1 MSHSATDTI
10 THDLGAPRAR
20 LAAGEFGSV
29 DVAGLVAV
37 IDSVAARASALD
49 RNEADLRQDIAALAD
64 LGLFDVDRTPVSV
77 AAAVIEAVATESLAV
92 AFGAWAQRMTAAYL
106 RHSADRSD
114 AAARTYRAV
123 ADGGRPGVTGMAAA
137 QRQVVGLGNVPIS
150 ATKVDGGYRI
160 DGPIAWASNVYPDS
174 TIVLAA
180 NTEDGRSLV
189 VAFDASAPGV
199 EIRNAPDLL
208 ALNATASTMIGLDGV
223 IVPDEQVLGEDLAD
237 FLSGVRPQFLV
248 LQAAFCSGV
257 AARALTEAE
266 GRLEGLGAFYSDEH
280 TDLAAR
286 HAHMHSE
293 LHRLGSAPHEAS
305 LKDLLLLRLDGAEIA
320 PAATRLEAVLCG
332 GMGYAQAAP
341 ANRRMREAAFLPV
354 QSPSQSQLRWE
365 LDRLGVAP

>member
-1 MSHSATDTI
+1 MSTAAT
-10 THDLGAPRAR
+10 HASVLGTPRAR
-20 LAAGEFGSV
+20 LTAGALGDV
-29 DVAGLVAV
+29 DVAELVAV

-49 RNEADLRQDIAALAD
+49 RDEADLRDDIGALAG
-64 LGLFDVDRTPVSV
+64 LGLFDVDRTPVAV
-77 AAAVIEAVATESLAV
+77 AATIIEAVATESLAV
-92 AFGAWAQRMTAAYL
+92 AFAAWAQRMTAAYL
-106 RHSADRSD
+106 RHAADRSD
-114 AAARTYRAV
+114 AAGRTYRAV
-123 ADGGRPGVTGMAAA
+123 ADGSRPGVTGMAAA
-137 QRQVVGLGNVPIS
+137 QRQVVGLGKVPIT
-150 ATKVDGGYRI
+150 ATPVSGGYRI

-189 VAFDASAPGV
+189 LTFEASAPGV
-199 EIRNAPDLL
+199 EIRSAPDLL

-223 IVPDEQVLGEDLAD
+223 VVPDEQVLGEDLAD

-257 AARALTEAE
+257 AARSLTEAE

-280 TDLAAR
+280 GELAAR
-286 HAHMHSE
+286 HEHMHAE
-293 LHRLGSAPHEAS
+293 LHRLGATPTGAT
-305 LKDLLLLRLDGAEIA
+305 LGDLLLLRLDGAEIA

-365 LDRLGVAP
+365 LDRLGVPA